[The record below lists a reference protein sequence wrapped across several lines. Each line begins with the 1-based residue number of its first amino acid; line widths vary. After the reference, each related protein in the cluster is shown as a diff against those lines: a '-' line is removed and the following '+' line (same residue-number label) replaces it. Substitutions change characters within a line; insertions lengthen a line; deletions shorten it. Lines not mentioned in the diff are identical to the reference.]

1 MSWYLK
7 ITADTVADAKAA
19 VAKNITGNPGAVA
32 MLNAYLDGLCKKP
45 LWAGTI
51 LIDTTGHIPS
61 GYSPTDASG
70 ESRFNVQWL
79 VKAPS
84 VAVPAEVDQTGDV
97 GAATAQKS

>member
-19 VAKNITGNPGAVA
+19 VAKNITVPAVVA

-45 LWAGTI
+45 LWAGTL

-79 VKAPS
+79 AKAPS
-84 VAVPAEVDQTGDV
+84 VAVPAAVDQTGDV
-97 GAATAQKS
+97 GATAQKS